1 MSGIN
6 EFSMKVVDPEEVRAE
21 VEKEAEALPEEVE
34 SLKKQ
39 AETNA
44 LAIINCDVDSIG
56 AKNKILVSIEEFG
69 TGTLQKS
76 SGKNKMLGASLGQLS
91 QSGLEGGQ
99 VLKSLTDLQRE
110 IRDLDPSAVDFVK
123 KGVLGKLYSPIAN
136 YFKRFE
142 KAESVIA
149 DIVESLEKGKL
160 RLKNDDTTLQIEQQ
174 ELKGIS
180 ANLKKEIELAEFMDE
195 FIEDKLREIESA
207 GENQEKLRFI
217 REEVL
222 YPLRK
227 RTTNMQKMI
236 AVNHQSVIAMEVIR
250 RNNSELMTGVD
261 EAVTVTVS
269 ALRTAVTVAQA
280 LYGQKVVLKK
290 IQALNETTNS
300 LIVGTSKMLKE
311 QSTEIYGEMAEGGVT
326 ADALKEAFA
335 NLFET
340 VEQLSEYKQ
349 KALPVLKQQIVQF
362 RELADKSELEI
373 NRLEGSGAF

>member
-1 MSGIN
+1 
-6 EFSMKVVDPEEVRAE
+6 MKVVDPEEVRAE